1 MVKKPKIAK
10 AQGRITFEQLRAE
23 ITYDPE
29 TGIVRRLVDRSSNA
43 RAGDFAGYIHSG
55 CGRMYVCLLG
65 TTYLLHRVAF
75 FYMTG
80 RWPLQMIDHI
90 NGDPTDNCWVNLR
103 EATPQQNCANS
114 RRRKDNTSGHKCIRR
129 LRNHWQV
136 RIGRGGINHIGTY
149 DTLNEAISQR
159 DAAISRHFGEYGRRD

>member
-1 MVKKPKIAK
+1 MTKTPKIAK
-10 AQGRITFEQLRAE
+10 AQGLITFEQLRAE

-65 TTYLLHRVAF
+65 RTYLLHRVAF

-80 RWPLQMIDHI
+80 HWPSQMTDHI
-90 NGDPTDNCWVNLR
+90 NGDPTDNRWCNLR
-103 EATPQQNCANS
+103 EATPRQNCANS
-114 RRRKDNTSGHKCIRR
+114 RRRKDNTIGHKCIRKMNDR
-129 LRNHWQV
+129 WQV
-136 RIGRGGINHIGTY
+136 RLGTGGVIHIGTY
-149 DTLNEAISQR
+149 DSLSEAISHR
-159 DAAISRHFGEYGRRD
+159 DAAISKHFGEYGRRE